1 MAKLHLFIAGK
12 PHEFSKATVTMSIEQ
27 LAHTFDCDI
36 VPMPIT
42 KPLDV
47 EFKLDKETLF
57 KGTIDGTDTTTSS
70 NAKGLRIF
78 GRSQSANMIDSKIKM
93 DAVYN
98 QTLFELLKTIAGKFG
113 LSAKNNVTTKL
124 AEVQE
129 FQINAE
135 SPVSNL
141 AQIARQQNLMI
152 YESNG
157 SIVIEKPG
165 QFEIKNIR
173 LEDSKNL
180 TGFSIQRN
188 WSDLFYH
195 IEVQGAYDDSE
206 ASITYAPANSYRTKV
221 IIADKLQDSASCKSR
236 AEYER
241 DLAIA
246 KGLTISGTVPGLHS
260 QLGINAINKI
270 MEVYSAPESFHE
282 KLLLKSLTLNVEGNS
297 ENTQISLFRPFS
309 EVLPNESA

>member
-1 MAKLHLFIAGK
+1 MAKLTLFIDGK
-12 PHEFSKATVTMSIEQ
+12 KHPYSKATVTMSIEQ

-36 VPMPIT
+36 TPLPIT
-42 KPLDV
+42 RSLDV
-47 EFKLDKETLF
+47 EFKLDNETLF
-57 KGTIDGTDTTTSS
+57 KGTIDGTDTITSS
-70 NAKGLRIF
+70 KNKGLRIF
-78 GRSQSANMIDSKIKM
+78 GRSQTANMIDSKIKM

-98 QTLFELLKTIAGKFG
+98 QTLFELIKSIAGKFG
-113 LSAKNNVTTKL
+113 LGAKNNVTTKL
-124 AEVQE
+124 AEVPE

-141 AQIARQQNLMI
+141 AQIVRQQNLMI

-173 LEDSKNL
+173 LEDGKNL

-195 IEVQGAYDDSE
+195 IEVQGAYDDTE
-206 ASITYAPANSYRTKV
+206 ATITYTPANSYRTKV
-221 IIADKLQDSASCKSR
+221 IIADKLQDSESCKSR

-246 KGLTISGTVPGLHS
+246 KGLTVSGTVPGLHS
-260 QLGINAINKI
+260 ELGVDAINKI
-270 MEVYSAPESFHE
+270 MEVYSAEESFHE
-282 KLLLKSLTLNVEGNS
+282 KLLLKSLTLNADSNS
-297 ENTQISLFRPFS
+297 ENTQVSLFRPFS
-309 EVLPNESA
+309 EVLLNESA